1 LRIVIAV
8 GLAVLVLL
16 PAGGLHAGDAS
27 PSSITLLRDNQLFHV
42 LQDHIADATE
52 EIVVCMFLFK
62 TNHSASNRARM
73 IMDSLVTAK
82 KRGIDVRVFLERTDR
97 HHDSLNR
104 HNTATSKQLR
114 EHGVGVLFDSPE
126 TTTHTKTIVIDRRYV
141 FIGSHN
147 LTHSA
152 LFYNHELSVMID
164 DRNLA
169 KDVLEYLKNL
179 ES

>member
-1 LRIVIAV
+1 
-8 GLAVLVLL
+8 
-16 PAGGLHAGDAS
+16 
-27 PSSITLLRDNQLFHV
+27 
-42 LQDHIADATE
+42 
-52 EIVVCMFLFK
+52 MFLFK
-62 TNHSASNRARM
+62 TNHSSSNRARM
-73 IMDSLVTAK
+73 ILDSLITAK
-82 KRGIDVRVFLERTDR
+82 KRGIDVRVLLERTDR

-104 HNTATSKQLR
+104 HNTATSKHLR
-114 EHGVGVLFDSPE
+114 ESGVGVLFDSPE
-126 TTTHTKTIVIDRRYV
+126 TTTHTKTIVIDKRFV

>member
-1 LRIVIAV
+1 MRILIAV

-16 PAGGLHAGDAS
+16 PSGALQAGDAS
-27 PSSITLLRDNQLFHV
+27 PTTITLLKDNQFFHV
-42 LQDHIADATE
+42 LQDHITDATE

-62 TNHSASNRARM
+62 TNHSSSNRARM
-73 IMDSLVTAK
+73 ILDSLITAK
-82 KRGIDVRVFLERTDR
+82 KRGIDVRVLLERTDR

-104 HNTATSKQLR
+104 YNTATSKQLR
-114 EHGVGVLFDSPE
+114 QSGVGVLFDSPE
-126 TTTHTKTIVIDRRYV
+126 TTTHTKTIVIDKRFV

-169 KDVLEYLKNL
+169 EDVLNYLKNL

>member
-16 PAGGLHAGDAS
+16 PSGGLHAGDPS
-27 PSSITLLRDNQLFHV
+27 PSTITLLRDNQFFHV
-42 LQDHIADATE
+42 LRDHIADATE

-62 TNHSASNRARM
+62 TNHSSSNRASM
-73 IMDSLVTAK
+73 ILDGLVTAK
-82 KRGIDVRVFLERTDR
+82 KRGIDVRVLLERTDR

-114 EHGVGVLFDSPE
+114 QHGVGVLFDSPE
-126 TTTHTKTIVIDRRYV
+126 TTTHTKTIVIDKRFV

-169 KDVLEYLKNL
+169 EDVLKYLKNL